1 MARHDLSQTVV
12 VLDLDDTLYTEA
24 DYRASGLRAVCA
36 MVNALMRPPK
46 PLDASSRQFIDAPDP
61 LALICKEAALPASL
75 KETLLWVYRLH
86 TPDIHLSPAVAR
98 AVAQLEASCH
108 AVAVLTDGRAISQRQ
123 KLKAL
128 GLSHLPAYISED
140 YASCKPAPLR
150 FQKVM
155 SDFPAKAYVYV
166 GDNPLKDFVAPNA
179 LQWETVGLRGGA
191 HNIHSQGCDG
201 LPAANLPN
209 RWVSSM
215 DEFLES
221 LC

>member
-1 MARHDLSQTVV
+1 MARRDLSQTVV
-12 VLDLDDTLYTEA
+12 VLDLDDTLYPEA

-36 MVNALMRPPK
+36 MVNTLMHPPE
-46 PLDASSRQFIDAPDP
+46 PLDASSRQLIDASDP
-61 LALICKEAALPASL
+61 LALICNQAGLPLSL

-86 TPDIHLSPAVAR
+86 TPDIHLSPAVAS
-98 AVAQLEASCH
+98 AIAQLEASCR

-140 YASCKPAPLR
+140 YASCKPELLR
-150 FQKVM
+150 FQKAM
-155 SDFPAKAYVYV
+155 GDLPAQAYVYL

-191 HNIHSQGCDG
+191 HNIHPQVWDG

>member
-1 MARHDLSQTVV
+1 MARLDLSQTVV
-12 VLDLDDTLYTEA
+12 VLDLDDTLYPEA

-36 MVNALMRPPK
+36 IVNAMLNPAQ
-46 PLDASSRQFIDAPDP
+46 PLDVSLCQIGDAHDP
-61 LALICKEAALPASL
+61 LALICTQAGLPPSL

-86 TPDIHLSPAVAR
+86 LPDIHLSPQVAQ
-98 AVAQLEASCH
+98 AIAQLESSCH
-108 AVAVLTDGRAISQRQ
+108 ALAVLTDGRAISQRQ

-140 YASCKPAPLR
+140 YASCKPELLR

-155 SDFPAKAYVYV
+155 SDFCAPSYVYL
-166 GDNPLKDFVAPNA
+166 GDNPLKDFAAPNA
-179 LQWETVGLRGGA
+179 LQWETVGLRGGV
-191 HNIHSQGCDG
+191 HNIHSQACDG
-201 LPAANLPN
+201 LPAASLPN